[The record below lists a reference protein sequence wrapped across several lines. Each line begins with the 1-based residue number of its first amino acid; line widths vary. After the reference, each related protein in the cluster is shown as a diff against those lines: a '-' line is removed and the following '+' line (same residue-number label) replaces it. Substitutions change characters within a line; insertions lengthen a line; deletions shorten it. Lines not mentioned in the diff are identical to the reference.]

1 MWAEKYRPKTL
12 DEMVNQ
18 KEIVERLKSFVKSKN
33 VPHCIFAGPPGTGKT
48 TAALCLA
55 RDLYGDA
62 YREHIMELNASDER
76 GIDVVRETV
85 KTFARVRSIGEIPFK
100 IMILDEADNMCLH
113 PETEVVVGTMDNLK
127 VKSLRQ
133 LLLEYGDKD
142 FDLPSLNFSTLKPE
156 NDKGHIVISGTAD
169 LYMVVFDD
177 GSYVLASP
185 EHPFFVIKGNV
196 VETVKTKELDVG
208 VSVATFSNHFLS
220 CHECGKLFYRQHPLE
235 YYQHH
240 FCSKECR
247 DKFFGGIS
255 RNRNVEERRR
265 IALRGAAAVKLKG
278 VYWMGEYRKK
288 RAEIAKRLHEEGHI
302 NPQKCIRKLKE
313 MGGFWKGKKL
323 TEEHKSKIKEGVRK
337 AYQKPELCMELSSK
351 VSESLRSSS
360 KYKALVESGFF
371 KELSVK
377 RWLKSLKHWRNTNF
391 RSNLEKVV
399 AEKLDEWGF
408 KYRRE
413 YVHVDGV
420 TTSIDFLVE
429 DKVALFVNGCWYH
442 CCPICGVK
450 PRCETQRRQLAK
462 DMRIY
467 ESLER
472 HGYRVAIIWEHE
484 IKEGIFDDLKER
496 LYESLSVSGHGLTKI
511 KHVKVASK
519 EYMGR
524 YEVLNISL
532 NKNRNFFLANGILTH
547 NTADAQQALRRTM
560 ERYTGTCRFILC
572 ANYSGKIIEPI
583 QSRCA
588 PFRFTFLPREEHDKY
603 LRHIAENE
611 GVKLLK
617 DGLDAIFEVCGG
629 DLRKAINTL
638 QAAASLNKP
647 VDAKVV
653 YSIAGRAHPAD
664 VQKMIETAINGDF
677 LEARKQLRDMI
688 QKYGV
693 AGSDIIRQIHTEIF
707 RVDIPEPW
715 KIKLTNIIGDIDYR
729 LVEGADEEVQLSAL
743 LARLVEAGYE
753 IKKAS

>member
-100 IMILDEADNMCLH
+100 LMILDEADNM
-113 PETEVVVGTMDNLK
+113 
-127 VKSLRQ
+127 
-133 LLLEYGDKD
+133 
-142 FDLPSLNFSTLKPE
+142 
-156 NDKGHIVISGTAD
+156 
-169 LYMVVFDD
+169 
-177 GSYVLASP
+177 
-185 EHPFFVIKGNV
+185 
-196 VETVKTKELDVG
+196 
-208 VSVATFSNHFLS
+208 
-220 CHECGKLFYRQHPLE
+220 
-235 YYQHH
+235 
-240 FCSKECR
+240 
-247 DKFFGGIS
+247 
-255 RNRNVEERRR
+255 
-265 IALRGAAAVKLKG
+265 
-278 VYWMGEYRKK
+278 
-288 RAEIAKRLHEEGHI
+288 
-302 NPQKCIRKLKE
+302 
-313 MGGFWKGKKL
+313 
-323 TEEHKSKIKEGVRK
+323 
-337 AYQKPELCMELSSK
+337 
-351 VSESLRSSS
+351 
-360 KYKALVESGFF
+360 
-371 KELSVK
+371 
-377 RWLKSLKHWRNTNF
+377 
-391 RSNLEKVV
+391 
-399 AEKLDEWGF
+399 
-408 KYRRE
+408 
-413 YVHVDGV
+413 
-420 TTSIDFLVE
+420 
-429 DKVALFVNGCWYH
+429 
-442 CCPICGVK
+442 
-450 PRCETQRRQLAK
+450 
-462 DMRIY
+462 
-467 ESLER
+467 
-472 HGYRVAIIWEHE
+472 
-484 IKEGIFDDLKER
+484 
-496 LYESLSVSGHGLTKI
+496 
-511 KHVKVASK
+511 
-519 EYMGR
+519 
-524 YEVLNISL
+524 
-532 NKNRNFFLANGILTH
+532 
-547 NTADAQQALRRTM
+547 TADAQQALRRTM
-560 ERYTGTCRFILC
+560 ERYTETCRFILC

-603 LRHIAENE
+603 LRHIAEIE

-707 RVDIPEPW
+707 RADIPEPW
-715 KIKLTNIIGDIDYR
+715 KIKLADIVGDIDYR

-743 LARLVEAGYE
+743 LARLVEAGCE